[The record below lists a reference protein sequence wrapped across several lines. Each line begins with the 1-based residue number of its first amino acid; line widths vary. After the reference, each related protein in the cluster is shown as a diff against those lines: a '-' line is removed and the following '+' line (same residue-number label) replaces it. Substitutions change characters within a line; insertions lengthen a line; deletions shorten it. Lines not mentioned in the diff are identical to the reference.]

1 MNRIRV
7 KVCGLTTPEAVDAAV
22 RAGADAI
29 GVVLAESP
37 RRVTLDRAAEL
48 LSRVP
53 AFVARV
59 GVLRHPSEDEVID
72 ALEALPLDLV
82 QTDAEDFGEGAECVP
97 VAMRLP
103 VVREGE
109 GFEKRLRATLDEC
122 RTALVEGAR
131 SGVGERVALDAIES
145 LPEQSRSRIV
155 LAGGLSPTTVGE
167 VIRRVK
173 PFGVDVSSGV
183 ERSPGQKDT
192 RLIHDFL
199 LAVRETERALP

>member
-7 KVCGLTTPEAVDAAV
+7 KVCGLTTPGAVDAAV

-37 RRVTLDRAAEL
+37 RRVTLERAEEL
-48 LSRVP
+48 LARVP

-59 GVLRHPSEDEVID
+59 GVFRHPTEDEMVD
-72 ALEALPLDLV
+72 ALDALPLDLV
-82 QTDAEDFGEGAECVP
+82 QTDAEDFEEGAACVP
-97 VAMRLP
+97 PAMRLP
-103 VVREGE
+103 VVREGD
-109 GFEKRLRATLDEC
+109 GFEKRLREALDAC
-122 RTALVEGAR
+122 RTALVEGKR
-131 SGVGERVALDAIES
+131 SGVGERVALDAIAL
-145 LPEQSRSRIV
+145 LPEHARSRIV
-155 LAGGLSPTTVGE
+155 LAGGLSPTNVGE
-167 VIRRVK
+167 VIRRVA

>member
-1 MNRIRV
+1 MNRVRV
-7 KVCGLTTPEAVDAAV
+7 KVCGLTTPDAVDAAV

-37 RRVTLDRAAEL
+37 RRVTLERAEEL

-59 GVLRHPSEDEVID
+59 GVFRRPSEDEVME
-72 ALEALPLDLV
+72 ALDALPLDLV

-122 RTALVEGAR
+122 RTALVEGKR
-131 SGVGERVALDAIES
+131 SGVGERIALDALET
-145 LPEQSRSRIV
+145 LPEQTRSRIV
-155 LAGGLSPTTVGE
+155 LAGGLSPTDVGE

-199 LAVRETERALP
+199 LAVRETERAQP